1 MSLLNVLTGAASG
14 LAAGGPLGALAGGA
28 AGLFGNNTGRT
39 ESGTQ
44 LRAWST
50 DELALLDQIM
60 PGLSEMVKGMS
71 PEDQSALYDKLYT
84 AAYAPAE
91 KAINTGFTQ
100 AGAKQDAAALLR
112 GTGPSSTMVA
122 GQTARLGQQAGA
134 LADASNQATLTA
146 EQGLQGRLA
155 GNRANAST
163 LSGLLNTLNSGR
175 AQGSTS
181 YTETPGLGV
190 TEGLAGLGNAIGDSN
205 SWIRQNIPGLFG
217 DQSTNG
223 INNLVGSGKK

>member
-1 MSLLNVLTGAASG
+1 MSLTNVLTGALSG

-50 DELALLDQIM
+50 EELALLDQIM

-71 PEDQSALYDKLYT
+71 PEEQSALYDKLYT

-91 KAINTGFTQ
+91 RGINKTFTQ

-112 GTGPSSTMVA
+112 GTGPSTTMVA

-134 LADASNQATLTA
+134 IQDASDNATLIA

-163 LSGLLNTLNSGR
+163 LGGLLSTLNNNR
-175 AQGSTS
+175 VAGSTS

-205 SWIRQNIPGLFG
+205 SWIRKNIPGLFG
-217 DQSTNG
+217 NG
-223 INNLVGSGKK
+223 G